1 MEIEWIELFPVS
13 SVTVIYESYPRD
25 ALKLEWHLIGKM
37 ARGLLPIVTMFF
49 RVYGMR
55 QIIKSTERHHRFPFS
70 TRENQVYASD
80 KWYLIK
86 LYCANNDHSA
96 FGSTRPDFYSSTLD
110 NWYFRGHEHRYLCAI
125 EPCKIPLSSC
135 LRIIDRNLDIYTLTR
150 LIHRGWS
157 LSIKRHR
164 FPHVCLAACKT
175 GAVTID
181 ARLHF
186 NPSKEGRINDFT
198 IHRLTLVAK
207 GWFMQ
212 PILPFRTQ

>member
-37 ARGLLPIVTMFF
+37 ARGLLPCFFAFMECGRLLNRLNAVTDFLF
-49 RVYGMR
+49 LL
-55 QIIKSTERHHRFPFS
+55 
-70 TRENQVYASD
+70 RENQVYASD

-198 IHRLTLVAK
+198 IHRLTLVAR